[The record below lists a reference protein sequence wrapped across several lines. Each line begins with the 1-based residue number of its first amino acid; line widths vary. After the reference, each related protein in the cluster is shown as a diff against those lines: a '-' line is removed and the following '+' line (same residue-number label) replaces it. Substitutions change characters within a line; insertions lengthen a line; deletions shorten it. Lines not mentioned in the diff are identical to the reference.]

1 MAHLGVMETG
11 RAPVSLKGS
20 TARRKPPA
28 RITDLPP
35 LAVEQGA
42 HLHYVQQ
49 MLVAA
54 MLASGAIVTVAAV
67 MILRLF

>member
-11 RAPVSLKGS
+11 RAPVSLKGT
-20 TARRKPPA
+20 TARRRPRPGTA
-28 RITDLPP
+28 DLPP

-42 HLHYVQQ
+42 RLHYVQQ

-54 MLASGAIVTVAAV
+54 VLASGAIITVAAV